1 MKIDHVISTIDNA
14 SGGPSRSITHL
25 VTKLAEFNKAVYQ
38 HIHCGET
45 NDPIISEFSESNL
58 SLSFYKRNL
67 LGKLSGLGSNISIA
81 PNTIFHGHGLWE
93 LPVHQ
98 MANMAQ
104 QNDIPYIIS
113 PHGMLNSWSFRQK
126 SLKKKLALGIY
137 QRRDIKLASC
147 LHATAK
153 MEARDLRQLGYTNP
167 IAVIPNGIPMDK
179 FPQKHYN
186 QSHSKKTVLFLS
198 RVVENK
204 GVGELITAWSKLSR
218 HITKDWNIKIVGDG
232 RKEYINQLRKLIKSN
247 GQEDTINLVGP
258 LYGEEKIKAFQQ
270 ASLFVLPTY
279 SENFGMVVA
288 EALACG
294 IPVITTKGA
303 PWEDL
308 ITNECGWWIDVGLE
322 PLMKALELALS
333 CSVNDLG
340 KMGDNGRNLIEQKY
354 SMRVVA
360 SQMNEL
366 YEWLSGAANRP
377 EFLY

>member
-14 SGGPSRSITHL
+14 SGGPSRSVTHL
-25 VTKLAEFNKAVYQ
+25 VTKLAELDKEAYQ
-38 HIHCGET
+38 HIHCGGT
-45 NDPIISEFSESNL
+45 HDPIIEEFSESNL

-67 LGKLSGLGSNISIA
+67 LGMLSGLDSKISIA
-81 PNTIFHGHGLWE
+81 PSTIFHGHGLWE

-98 MANMAQ
+98 MAGLAQ
-104 QNDIPYIIS
+104 QNSIPYIIS

-147 LHATAK
+147 LHATAQ
-153 MEARDLRQLGYTNP
+153 MEASDLRKLGYTNP
-167 IAVIPNGIPMDK
+167 IAVIPNGIPIDK
-179 FPQKHYN
+179 FPKKHYN
-186 QSHSKKTVLFLS
+186 QSPSEKTVLFLS

-204 GVGELITAWSKLSR
+204 GVGELIEAWSKLPR
-218 HITKDWNIKIVGDG
+218 HCTKDWNIKIVGNG
-232 RKEYINQLRKLIKSN
+232 RKEYINQLRKLINSN
-247 GQEDTINLVGP
+247 GQEGTIHLIGP

-294 IPVITTKGA
+294 TPVITTKGA

-322 PLMKALELALS
+322 PLLGALELALS
-333 CSVNDLG
+333 CSEKDLV
-340 KMGDNGRNLIEQKY
+340 KMGKNGRNLIEQKY

-360 SQMNEL
+360 AQMNEL
-366 YEWLSGAANRP
+366 YKWLIGAANQP
-377 EFLY
+377 KFLY